1 MPKRRK
7 NYTQEFRDGAVD
19 LLRTS
24 DQPLSQ
30 VARELGVSVAS
41 LRNGK
46 NQFLGASG
54 GMAEGAVGDDGQP
67 GASAKEL
74 WDENQK
80 LKRENAYLKRQR
92 EILEKA
98 ASIRAEDPQLGLR

>member
-7 NYTQEFRDGAVD
+7 NDTQEFRDGAVD

-41 LRNGK
+41 LRNWK
-46 NQFLGASG
+46 NQFLGASA
-54 GMAEGAVGDDGQP
+54 GMAGRSRRRRRPARSECQGTLGRQP
-67 GASAKEL
+67 ET
-74 WDENQK
+74 
-80 LKRENAYLKRQR
+80 
-92 EILEKA
+92 A
-98 ASIRAEDPQLGLR
+98 A

>member
-7 NYTQEFRDGAVD
+7 NDTQEFRDGAVD

-41 LRNGK
+41 LRNWK
-46 NQFLGASG
+46 NQCQGTLG
-54 GMAEGAVGDDGQP
+54 
-67 GASAKEL
+67 
-74 WDENQK
+74 
-80 LKRENAYLKRQR
+80 REPEIKAR
-92 EILEKA
+92 ERL
-98 ASIRAEDPQLGLR
+98 P

>member
-7 NYTQEFRDGAVD
+7 NDTQEFRDGAVD

-41 LRNGK
+41 LRN
-46 NQFLGASG
+46 
-54 GMAEGAVGDDGQP
+54 
-67 GASAKEL
+67 
-74 WDENQK
+74 
-80 LKRENAYLKRQR
+80 
-92 EILEKA
+92 
-98 ASIRAEDPQLGLR
+98 

>member
-30 VARELGVSVAS
+30 VARSECQGTLG
-41 LRNGK
+41 
-46 NQFLGASG
+46 
-54 GMAEGAVGDDGQP
+54 
-67 GASAKEL
+67 
-74 WDENQK
+74 
-80 LKRENAYLKRQR
+80 REPETEAR
-92 EILEKA
+92 ERLPQTA
-98 ASIRAEDPQLGLR
+98 A

>member
-41 LRNGK
+41 LRNWK
-46 NQFLGASG
+46 NQF
-54 GMAEGAVGDDGQP
+54 P

-80 LKRENAYLKRQR
+80 LKRENAYLRRQR
-92 EILEKA
+92 VILKKA
-98 ASIRAEDPQLGLR
+98 ASILGEDPQLGMR